1 MYKYLLITIFF
12 MAISP
17 YAGKAAAKVA
27 AASAPATFAPATTWP
42 YTLGNAQAQGYTGW
56 AASTPSYGLDWW
68 MNEMGTAAEKA
79 WINLAN
85 SNQSTSSSAYQSFN
99 PVKPVVATTP
109 AKTTTPVYTPAPAI
123 KSSVKSYQ
131 NFFKTSGGD
140 RATYNASTGYDKLT
154 PVQKRIADNVYN
166 STTSAE
172 KKKKEEEDKK
182 RIAVGNVSMTA
193 LEETPEQEKERL
205 LKETAEATKKNA
217 IKAQE
222 EALLQQNQAE
232 QLNKAEA
239 DRAMWELTAE
249 QAKYEWEQT
258 ETATKTEENRLNQ
271 VRGDIMQSL
280 AARWVDISKL
290 APEQMVALSGEQ
302 GVKAFNDIYIAKENA
317 KNNIKNARDKSLAE
331 IQRLRSNKTISTNAY
346 NAQVASINELTNT
359 KLLDAD
365 NAYKNAV
372 VGLIDKKIDTKT
384 AVSGAVLNTLNTLGI
399 PLTAQS
405 VFDKIIK
412 NSKSVGEAYT
422 AIMTST
428 DPAVQAAYKANEARI
443 AAAAKAASDIEYAK
457 INASSNKDNTSQTIS
472 NYIKLAD
479 LYYTSDR
486 VKSDYYRDLAEQAQ
500 KSAWTTSW
508 TPSSGAS
515 STVPPSTSNW
525 IKDPDPFLKF
535 TGKAN

>member
-1 MYKYLLITIFF
+1 

-17 YAGKAAAKVA
+17 YAGKAAAKA

>member
-1 MYKYLLITIFF
+1 
-12 MAISP
+12 
-17 YAGKAAAKVA
+17 
-27 AASAPATFAPATTWP
+27 
-42 YTLGNAQAQGYTGW
+42 
-56 AASTPSYGLDWW
+56 
-68 MNEMGTAAEKA
+68 
-79 WINLAN
+79 
-85 SNQSTSSSAYQSFN
+85 
-99 PVKPVVATTP
+99 
-109 AKTTTPVYTPAPAI
+109 
-123 KSSVKSYQ
+123 
-131 NFFKTSGGD
+131 
-140 RATYNASTGYDKLT
+140 
-154 PVQKRIADNVYN
+154 
-166 STTSAE
+166 
-172 KKKKEEEDKK
+172 
-182 RIAVGNVSMTA
+182 
-193 LEETPEQEKERL
+193 
-205 LKETAEATKKNA
+205 
-217 IKAQE
+217 
-222 EALLQQNQAE
+222 
-232 QLNKAEA
+232 
-239 DRAMWELTAE
+239 
-249 QAKYEWEQT
+249 
-258 ETATKTEENRLNQ
+258 
-271 VRGDIMQSL
+271 
-280 AARWVDISKL
+280 
-290 APEQMVALSGEQ
+290 MVALSGEQ

-500 KSAWTTSW
+500 KSA
-508 TPSSGAS
+508 
-515 STVPPSTSNW
+515 
-525 IKDPDPFLKF
+525 
-535 TGKAN
+535 

>member
-27 AASAPATFAPATTWP
+27 AASAPATFAPATTGP
-42 YTLGNAQAQGYTGW
+42 YTLQNAQAQWYVAPTPYAPWFNFWPGGGWEWGDDSAPVINYSGQAVSSGRSDYTWGM
-56 AASTPSYGLDWW
+56 AS
-68 MNEMGTAAEKA
+68 
-79 WINLAN
+79 
-85 SNQSTSSSAYQSFN
+85 N
-99 PVKPVVATTP
+99 PVVPSAVKTTP

-140 RATYNASTGYDKLT
+140 RTAYNASTGYDKLT

-182 RIAVGNVSMTA
+182 RIATGAINITA
-193 LEETPEQEKERL
+193 LEETPEQEKNRL
-205 LKETAEATKKNA
+205 LIESKESEKRDALIAKDA
-217 IKAQE
+217 
-222 EALLQQNQAE
+222 ALLQQNQAE
-232 QLNKAEA
+232 QLQIAEA
-239 DRAMWELTAE
+239 ERATKELTAE
-249 QAKYEWEQT
+249 QTKYEWEQT

-290 APEQMVALSGEQ
+290 APEQLVALSGEQ
-302 GVKAFNDIYIAKENA
+302 GVKAFNDIYVAKENA

-331 IQRLRSNKTISTNAY
+331 IQRLRSNKNISTTAY

-359 KLLDAD
+359 KLRDAD

-399 PLTAQS
+399 PLTDQS

-428 DPAVQAAYKANEARI
+428 DPEVQAAYKANEARI
-443 AAAAKAASDIEYAK
+443 AAAAQQAFELDVAKVNASQGSTNDKILDLVKTYQNQA
-457 INASSNKDNTSQTIS
+457 INAKNTGDVQWAKDWSTKADALLRSIWMTS
-472 NYIKLAD
+472 
-479 LYYTSDR
+479 
-486 VKSDYYRDLAEQAQ
+486 
-500 KSAWTTSW
+500 TTTW
-508 TPSSGAS
+508 TPNSGAV
-515 STVPPSTSNW
+515 STVP
-525 IKDPDPFLKF
+525 
-535 TGKAN
+535 

>member
-1 MYKYLLITIFF
+1 
-12 MAISP
+12 
-17 YAGKAAAKVA
+17 
-27 AASAPATFAPATTWP
+27 
-42 YTLGNAQAQGYTGW
+42 
-56 AASTPSYGLDWW
+56 
-68 MNEMGTAAEKA
+68 
-79 WINLAN
+79 
-85 SNQSTSSSAYQSFN
+85 
-99 PVKPVVATTP
+99 
-109 AKTTTPVYTPAPAI
+109 
-123 KSSVKSYQ
+123 
-131 NFFKTSGGD
+131 
-140 RATYNASTGYDKLT
+140 
-154 PVQKRIADNVYN
+154 
-166 STTSAE
+166 
-172 KKKKEEEDKK
+172 
-182 RIAVGNVSMTA
+182 MTA